1 MTYHVLPIGVTI
13 LVIYLFSLYLSTAG
27 FTGRQSHRRFW
38 NWILLGSFLVTALFG
53 LFMAL
58 KITYRWDIPLAGK
71 LLHWHV
77 ETGIAMAFA
86 SVIHLTSH
94 L

>member
-38 NWILLGSFLVTALFG
+38 NWILLGSFLVTAVFRPLYG
-53 LFMAL
+53 SEDHLQVGYPLRREAPAL
-58 KITYRWDIPLAGK
+58 AR
-71 LLHWHV
+71 
-77 ETGIAMAFA
+77 
-86 SVIHLTSH
+86 
-94 L
+94 